1 MYLPHIH
8 FEAYPLDHG
17 SYVVDTRVIKRYATG
32 NYGHRRRMSC
42 TYVEGAGRKDS
53 AVYAIT
59 AKLLN
64 PMVIWRITPR
74 NNGQTPKASVW
85 VCLTVRSREGAW
97 RGMFRAHATA
107 NINITLSPSSPLS
120 WRAIRVRRG
129 IRGAYRGCAA

>member
-8 FEAYPLDHG
+8 RGLSARSRLVCGRH
-17 SYVVDTRVIKRYATG
+17 TRVIKRYATG

-42 TYVEGAGRKDS
+42 THVEGAGRKDS
-53 AVYAIT
+53 AAYAIT

-74 NNGQTPKASVW
+74 NNGQTRKASVW
-85 VCLTVRSREGAW
+85 VCLTVRSREEGVW

-107 NINITLSPSSPLS
+107 NINITLFRPPPSPPPHTSPSRHP
-120 WRAIRVRRG
+120 RCI
-129 IRGAYRGCAA
+129 

>member
-1 MYLPHIH
+1 MWSTHVL
-8 FEAYPLDHG
+8 LNG
-17 SYVVDTRVIKRYATG
+17 TRREIMVIDVACRVHTSK
-32 NYGHRRRMSC
+32 
-42 TYVEGAGRKDS
+42 GAGRKDS